1 MTTVVVITGG
11 STALTISRLWC
22 CKIIAI
28 LGYTFHGMMLAVLTS
43 ISSTVLWPS
52 LKRIIRIAICLRSTC
67 IRGSGTP
74 STLSP
79 PCSQA
84 SLYTPADSS
93 HYSKSPSARH
103 SLSQSTYLW
112 LSQQSLYSEL
122 AQYHLP

>member
-1 MTTVVVITGG
+1 MTTVVVIAGG
-11 STALTISRLWC
+11 STGFTISRLLC

-67 IRGSGTP
+67 IHGSGTP

-79 PCSQA
+79 PC
-84 SLYTPADSS
+84 
-93 HYSKSPSARH
+93 
-103 SLSQSTYLW
+103 
-112 LSQQSLYSEL
+112 
-122 AQYHLP
+122 